1 MKKRHTAR
9 LTLALASSAMLLSSM
24 AHAGDVKKDHVLLI
38 SIDGMH
44 AVDYENCVKAGTC
57 PNLAALGQTGI
68 NYTRTSTSRPSD
80 SFPGLMALVTGGTP
94 KTVGAF
100 YDVAWDRVLAP
111 PAVATGNGLAAG
123 TCNPKQNNGTQT
135 EYEEGDEI
143 NQLLLNGGNPT
154 GSVIDGGVASLNP
167 MRLIRD
173 PFSKPTSCAPVYPW
187 NFIRTNTIYGVIHA
201 AGGFTAWS
209 DKHAVYSAVSGPT
222 GTNKPS
228 NVDDYYSPE
237 VNSNQIPLPGV
248 TTAGTNFNCGNIQA
262 SGNATTPG
270 NDWTTDFQ
278 AIQCYDQLKVNAVV
292 NWINGK
298 THLGTSSAPVPS
310 IFGMNFQAVSVG
322 EKLIEN
328 GVFGGYK
335 DAAGT
340 PTPAL
345 TSEIVFVDASIGQM
359 VTALKNQ
366 GLLNSTTI
374 IITAK
379 HGQSPIDPNRFFP
392 IPGHSGTN
400 GTSPA
405 NLLLAANLVP
415 ALELAGPGP
424 TEDDISQLWL
434 SPGNTTLTTAQT
446 VAGVTVLENNAKT
459 AGIGEIFY
467 GASLETMFNAPGVPT
482 VNGPCCALLPGGD
495 PRTPDII
502 VAPNIGV
509 IYTGSAKK
517 QEEHGGFAFDDTNVM
532 LLVSNPSIKARTITS
547 WVETMQV
554 APTVLQLLD
563 LDPNSL
569 DAVQIEGTQVLP
581 GLFSQ
586 NGNGNGNGQGQ
597 NQNRQ

>member
-1 MKKRHTAR
+1 MNTRHTAG
-9 LTLALASSAMLLSSM
+9 LAVLSVFIASAT
-24 AHAGDVKKDHVLLI
+24 HAADIKKDHVLLI

-44 AVDYENCVKAGTC
+44 AVDYENCVSANTC
-57 PNLAALGQTGI
+57 PNLASLGNTGV

-94 KTVGAF
+94 KSVGAY

-111 PAVATGNGLAAG
+111 PATTTGNGLAAG
-123 TCNPKQNNGTQT
+123 SCAPGQNNGTQT

-143 NQLLLNGGNPT
+143 NQLLLNGGGPYK
-154 GSVIDGGVASLNP
+154 SVIDGGILSLDP
-167 MRLIRD
+167 TKFVRD
-173 PFSKPTSCAPVYPW
+173 PFSKPSACAPVFPW

-201 AGGFTAWS
+201 AGGYTAWS
-209 DKHAVYSAVSGPT
+209 DKHAVYAAVSGPT
-222 GTNKPS
+222 GTSSPS

-248 TTAGTNFNCGNIQA
+248 TTAGTKFDCSTIQA
-262 SGNATTPG
+262 SGNATTAG

-298 THLGTSSAPVPS
+298 THLGDHSAPVPT

-328 GVFGGYK
+328 GVKGGYT
-335 DAAGT
+335 DAAAD
-340 PTPAL
+340 PTPSL
-345 TSEIVFVDASIGQM
+345 ESEITFVDAAIGQM
-359 VTALKNQ
+359 VSALKNQ
-366 GLLNSTTI
+366 GLLDSTTI

-392 IPGHSGTN
+392 IPGHSGAN

-405 NLLLAANLVP
+405 NLLAAQGLVP
-415 ALELAGPGP
+415 AVQLAGPGP

-434 SPGNTTLTTAQT
+434 SPGNTTATNTLTAVSYLESHAQ
-446 VAGVTVLENNAKT
+446 T
-459 AGIGEIFY
+459 AGIGQIFY
-467 GASLETMFNAPGVPT
+467 GASLTTMFNAPGVPA

-509 IYTGSAKK
+509 IYTGSASK

-532 LLVSNPSIKARTITS
+532 LLVSNPGLRAKTVTT
-547 WVETMQV
+547 WVETPQV
-554 APTVLQLLD
+554 APTILELLG
-563 LDPNSL
+563 LDPGSL
-569 DAVQIEGTQVLP
+569 QAVQMEGTHVLP
-581 GLFSQ
+581 DLFTSSQ
-586 NGNGNGNGQGQ
+586 GNGEGDDNGQGNGNGQGQ
-597 NQNRQ
+597 DH

>member
-1 MKKRHTAR
+1 
-9 LTLALASSAMLLSSM
+9 
-24 AHAGDVKKDHVLLI
+24 
-38 SIDGMH
+38 
-44 AVDYENCVKAGTC
+44 
-57 PNLAALGQTGI
+57 
-68 NYTRTSTSRPSD
+68 
-80 SFPGLMALVTGGTP
+80 
-94 KTVGAF
+94 
-100 YDVAWDRVLAP
+100 
-111 PAVATGNGLAAG
+111 
-123 TCNPKQNNGTQT
+123 
-135 EYEEGDEI
+135 
-143 NQLLLNGGNPT
+143 
-154 GSVIDGGVASLNP
+154 
-167 MRLIRD
+167 
-173 PFSKPTSCAPVYPW
+173 
-187 NFIRTNTIYGVIHA
+187 
-201 AGGFTAWS
+201 
-209 DKHAVYSAVSGPT
+209 
-222 GTNKPS
+222 
-228 NVDDYYSPE
+228 
-237 VNSNQIPLPGV
+237 
-248 TTAGTNFNCGNIQA
+248 
-262 SGNATTPG
+262 
-270 NDWTTDFQ
+270 
-278 AIQCYDQLKVNAVV
+278 
-292 NWINGK
+292 
-298 THLGTSSAPVPS
+298 
-310 IFGMNFQAVSVG
+310 
-322 EKLIEN
+322 
-328 GVFGGYK
+328 
-335 DAAGT
+335 
-340 PTPAL
+340 
-345 TSEIVFVDASIGQM
+345 M

-467 GASLETMFNAPGVPT
+467 GASLETMFNRPGVPT

-554 APTVLQLLD
+554 APTILQLVD

-586 NGNGNGNGQGQ
+586 SGDGNGSGNGNGQGQ
-597 NQNRQ
+597 NH